1 MNRPLLPPEPLVQ
14 LLYLFFA
21 LEALL
26 GDKAEGLKAPLLAYR
41 RAILGEAA
49 GHGFTHP
56 SVTFVLYEDVRSAA
70 VHGGEV
76 PEGTDEVVQNFAAG
90 LPVAPNEELTD
101 CAAP

>member
-26 GDKAEGLKAPLLAYR
+26 GDKAEGLKAPVLAYR
-41 RAILGEAA
+41 QAMLGESA

-56 SVTFVLYEDVRSAA
+56 NVTFVLYEDVRSAA

-76 PEGTDEVVQNFAAG
+76 PEVTDEVVKNFAADVR
-90 LPVAPNEELTD
+90 LALNEYLTY
-101 CAAP
+101 